1 MEVSLLRLDCVIEIP
16 QGGRCKYEHVDGRL
30 RLDRVLYS
38 ALAYPAEYGFIP
50 ETRSPDGDPLDIV
63 VAMSVPTFPGCVIP
77 ARIVGGLEMIDQGEP
92 DTKIVAVCAV
102 DPRYDH
108 IHTLDDFGP
117 HFTKEIVDFFSSYKR
132 LEGKVTTMGALLS
145 RDQAE
150 ALVAQARAAH
160 DALQPV
166 TRNGNEPEG

>member
-1 MEVSLLRLDCVIEIP
+1 MRLDCVIEIP

-50 ETRSPDGDPLDIV
+50 ETRSSDGDPLDIV

-160 DALQPV
+160 DALQSV